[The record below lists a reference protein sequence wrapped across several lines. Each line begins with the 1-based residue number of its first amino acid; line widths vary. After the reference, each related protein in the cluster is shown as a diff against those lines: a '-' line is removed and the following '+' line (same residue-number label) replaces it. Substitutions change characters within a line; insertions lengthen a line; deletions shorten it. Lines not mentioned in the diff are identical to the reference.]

1 MGQTVHEIEGQIDRA
16 RERLGSNLDELEQ
29 RVDAATD
36 WQTHF
41 RAKPFVFLT
50 AAVIGGAAAGAV
62 LRNTRP
68 GSKANRL
75 VAAPDSSDGA
85 VGLNSTG
92 SQVLNIWNNVKAAA
106 IGLAS
111 SRLKEYVDQLLPGFD
126 EHYQRAERFGSF
138 RS

>member
-16 RERLGSNLDELEQ
+16 RERLGSNLDELER

-36 WQTHF
+36 WRTHF
-41 RAKPFVFLT
+41 RAQPFVFLT

-68 GSKANRL
+68 GAKENRL
-75 VAAPDSSDGA
+75 
-85 VGLNSTG
+85 TG